1 MRFCHGSLLR
11 SNIVTKLNAYVLR
24 MMITTIPKPT
34 EEEKQERRRL
44 YQRLYQADRRAGERA
59 LNSIFN
65 QQHAQECREALA
77 KGKAEFDQR
86 TAH

>member
-1 MRFCHGSLLR
+1 M
-11 SNIVTKLNAYVLR
+11 TDAEKLA
-24 MMITTIPKPT
+24 
-34 EEEKQERRRL
+34 RRRL
-44 YQRLYQADRRAGERA
+44 YQRLYQADRRAAERA

>member
-1 MRFCHGSLLR
+1 M
-11 SNIVTKLNAYVLR
+11 TDAEKLA
-24 MMITTIPKPT
+24 
-34 EEEKQERRRL
+34 RRRL
-44 YQRLYQADRRAGERA
+44 YQRLYQADHRAAERA